1 MEVAAVA
8 PPLVKLLPKLLSVVD
23 VKRKQLDGLEVDAGF
38 IRRDLQSI
46 QEYVVGRPGSCR
58 RSVTDLWI
66 RDLRR
71 LADDMEDCID
81 RFQVGKTSRIR
92 FASQICKLR
101 KRSKDMLDQLLNCIN
116 AAAAAAAPDSDPAGV
131 MDPEEELVAL
141 LRPRSQP
148 EGS

>member
-66 RDLRR
+66 R
-71 LADDMEDCID
+71 
-81 RFQVGKTSRIR
+81 